1 MLYHNR
7 DSLLIVM
14 EPGKTLVLCVDR
26 DDDIGYKSNVISPV
40 IGRAAA
46 LDAAL
51 QLGLADP
58 EDSDTN
64 AILAGIRMFDD
75 LVRDGEDAEIAIIT
89 GDHMNMLAGDRKI
102 ASSLDYVITETNV
115 TQCIVI
121 SDGAED
127 EFVIPVIQSK
137 IPITSVRRV
146 IVNQMP
152 NLEGT
157 YYIIKKVISD
167 QKIARFLFVP
177 LGLAMLLYAASYLLG
192 FPQIATT
199 IVIGVIGFYL
209 LYRGLGLDAKIRNL
223 AKSFETSLTRGN
235 ISFMTYFGAVVLV
248 IIGII
253 MGIMTV
259 LKYYSQESTLGVFAY
274 VLTFL
279 YGAVEWATFAGV
291 IATLGVIMD
300 NFLYDR
306 ENLGKVVIFP
316 FFVGAM
322 GLIVYCGIVYLLAV
336 SSLGTF
342 PITPDYAF
350 QYITYGTFGGII
362 IAFTGIVI
370 RNNINKS
377 LEKRDSQ
384 NIIDVIDT

>member
-1 MLYHNR
+1 
-7 DSLLIVM
+7 M